1 MIPTPTLILAGGL
14 GTRLRAI
21 IGDLPKPMAPV
32 AGRPFLEYQ
41 IAALRAQGL
50 TDIVLSV
57 GYRHELIAA
66 HFGDGSAF
74 GVRIACVV
82 EDRPLG
88 TGGAVRLAAATMAS
102 LRARA
107 ACLILNGDTY
117 FEADF
122 NGLIGRHLAAHAP
135 ATLALIHVPDA
146 GRYGSVALDPAG
158 VITGF
163 AEKGGA
169 GAGLINAGAY
179 AVSPAFLGGLPP
191 EPTPLSLER
200 DVFPALAERGQLR
213 GVVMSGLNID
223 IGVPDSYARFDA
235 LMRLRAGEAPA

>member
-1 MIPTPTLILAGGL
+1 MSAITALILAGGL
-14 GTRLRAI
+14 GTRLRSV

-41 IAALRAQGL
+41 VAALRAQGL
-50 TDIVLSV
+50 TDLVLSV
-57 GYRHELIAA
+57 GYRHELIEA

-74 GVRIACVV
+74 GVRIAYAV
-82 EDRPLG
+82 EDQPLG
-88 TGGAVRLAAATMAS
+88 TGGAVRLAAAA
-102 LRARA
+102 LRDRP

-122 NGLIGRHLAAHAP
+122 RLLIDRHLAAGAP
-135 ATLALIHVPDA
+135 ATLALIRVPDA
-146 GRYGSVALDPAG
+146 GRYGSVTLDPSG
-158 VITGF
+158 IVTGF
-163 AEKGGA
+163 AEKGSA

-179 AVSPAFLGGLPP
+179 AVSPAFLDDLPP

-200 DVFPALAERGQLR
+200 DVFPVLCRRGRLR
-213 GVVMSGLNID
+213 GLALSGLNID

-235 LMRLRAGEAPA
+235 LMRGRAGEAAA